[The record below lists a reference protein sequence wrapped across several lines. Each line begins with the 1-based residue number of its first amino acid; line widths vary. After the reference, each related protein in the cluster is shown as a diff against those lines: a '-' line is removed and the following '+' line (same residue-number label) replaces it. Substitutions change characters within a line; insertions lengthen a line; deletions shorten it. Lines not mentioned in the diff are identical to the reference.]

1 MGTYLV
7 TKKMANARTVWNAKV
22 ETRVAATSNI
32 LAQLKSIKAMGL
44 TDAVATILQ
53 HHRIE
58 EIETSMIERNSR
70 VMNFGICKL
79 SKFCCSHYCRLLT
92 TYR

>member
-1 MGTYLV
+1 
-7 TKKMANARTVWNAKV
+7 MANARTVWNAKV

-44 TDAVATILQ
+44 TDAAAALLQ

-58 EIETSMIERNSR
+58 EIETSMMERNSR
-70 VMNFGICKL
+70 IMNFGICKL
-79 SKFCCSHYCRLLT
+79 SKCRASCYCRLLT
-92 TYR
+92 IRQMPLALP

>member
-7 TKKMANARTVWNAKV
+7 TKRMASARTVWNAKV

-44 TDAVATILQ
+44 TDAISTYLQ
-53 HHRIE
+53 EKRLD
-58 EIETSMIERNSR
+58 EIDTSMMERNAR
-70 VMNFGICKL
+70 VMNYGICEL
-79 SKFCCSHYCRLLT
+79 NQPMLPL
-92 TYR
+92 